1 MAGHIINHQLSLFGK
16 KKKANCQDIMRHGN
30 WLWAIN
36 SATGNWKNKSHIF
49 SFSHRSITF
58 HQQLISCH
66 SRVSV
71 RSHRNVLFFK
81 GIFNLHKELC
91 AFAVVYVF
99 YKDFSEVLCFRSK
112 RTSSSPYLIKLWHTW
127 VIWCNWVL
135 WYFLSTVWNF
145 ACVTGVWSSR
155 DGIPRL

>member
-1 MAGHIINHQLSLFGK
+1 MCAVIKIMVVCIVQESVELALLIFRNGHSSLLLTVSCAGYTWLFKWLFGK

-99 YKDFSEVLCFRSK
+99 YKDFSEVLCFQSK
-112 RTSSSPYLIKLWHTW
+112 RSSSSP
-127 VIWCNWVL
+127 
-135 WYFLSTVWNF
+135 
-145 ACVTGVWSSR
+145 
-155 DGIPRL
+155 